1 MPTKTVTLT
10 DLGRKSYRDTLT
22 LQMDLVAKRIE
33 GSIGDT
39 LLFVE
44 HPPVITLG
52 RGGNHKNLLLSP
64 EVLQEKG
71 IEFFETSRGGD
82 ITYHGIGQLVG
93 YPILDLTGYGS
104 DLHQAIRNYEEVIIK
119 TLAAFDIKA
128 TRIEGLTG
136 VWTGNKKIA
145 AIGMGVKRWVSY
157 HGFALNVNNDLE
169 PFSHI
174 IPCGI
179 SDKGVTSMKAL
190 LAKEL
195 DMQEVKNLLA
205 TSFAEVFNISFKT
218 SAA

>member
-1 MPTKTVTLT
+1 MPTQTANLI
-10 DLGRKSYRDTLT
+10 DLGVKGYKDTLT

-33 GSIGDT
+33 GVIGDT

-52 RGGNHKNLLLSP
+52 RGGDPKNLLLSP

-71 IEFFETSRGGD
+71 IEFMETNRGGD

-93 YPILDLTGYGS
+93 YPILNLTSYGS
-104 DLHQAIRNYEEVIIK
+104 DLHQTMRNYEEVLIQA
-119 TLAAFDIKA
+119 LASYH
-128 TRIEGLTG
+128 IEAARVAGLTG

-145 AIGMGVKRWVSY
+145 AIGVGVKNWVSY
-157 HGFALNVNNDLE
+157 HGFALNVNNDLQ

-190 LAKEL
+190 LHKEL
-195 DMQEVKNLLA
+195 DLQKVKSSIA
-205 TSFAEVFNISFKT
+205 ASFAAVMDIRFKKP
-218 SAA
+218 AE